1 MTLNEIEALYRN
13 RFVHTP
19 IYKTT
24 YEGAELVKYMAN
36 CFFALKI
43 SYLNEIYDIAKK
55 LGIEYDDLKKM
66 WLADGRIGNS
76 HADVPGHDGDRGFGG
91 KCFIKDINALV
102 QWADKNNFELNTL
115 KATIETNKRVRTLKD
130 WENITGVTTK
140 NNYSD

>member
-76 HADVPGHDGDRGFGG
+76 HADVPGHDGIED
-91 KCFIKDINALV
+91 LV
-102 QWADKNNFELNTL
+102 
-115 KATIETNKRVRTLKD
+115 
-130 WENITGVTTK
+130 ENVLLRI
-140 NNYSD
+140 SML